1 MALYGFTQD
10 YQRNQS
16 INKKLEGMFTGN
28 ELEIAKQIK
37 SNWAIFRN
45 YKILILQSG
54 VGGAV
59 ILGLGSAAW
68 LPMILDSVKIQ
79 GTTIIA
85 LLVIGFIIGRWIG
98 SKIYTKK
105 CEHLKASVNSCT
117 EDFGADIRLAA
128 LFHDIGKAETFSL
141 KERIRFDHHAEKSA
155 EIVGK
160 VFTRL
165 QMPGERIRKIQWII
179 EHHMM
184 MDAFAKLSDERKA

>member
-105 CEHLKASVNSCT
+105 CEHLLMSNELLKNS
-117 EDFGADIRLAA
+117 
-128 LFHDIGKAETFSL
+128 HPVVYK
-141 KERIRFDHHAEKSA
+141 
-155 EIVGK
+155 K
-160 VFTRL
+160 V
-165 QMPGERIRKIQWII
+165 
-179 EHHMM
+179 
-184 MDAFAKLSDERKA
+184 MDCI

>member
-1 MALYGFTQD
+1 L
-10 YQRNQS
+10 
-16 INKKLEGMFTGN
+16 
-28 ELEIAKQIK
+28 
-37 SNWAIFRN
+37 
-45 YKILILQSG
+45 
-54 VGGAV
+54 
-59 ILGLGSAAW
+59 
-68 LPMILDSVKIQ
+68 
-79 GTTIIA
+79 
-85 LLVIGFIIGRWIG
+85 
-98 SKIYTKK
+98 
-105 CEHLKASVNSCT
+105 NSCT

-184 MDAFAKLSDERKA
+184 MDAFAKLSDERKAHWYFHPWFKELLQLFWLDIQGTTPTDTGLYDSIIDDYDAFLNAHPRPAKPLLKGGDVMEILSIGPGEEVGRALQMLHDAQVRKDITTKSEAKAYLKEYFQKN